1 MDLKNILWGEFM
13 FIDIFV
19 IKNGFYNKKPNS
31 TNSGK
36 IPFLGATQNN
46 NGVTE
51 FYSLKQIEDNSKNGY
66 GKNEPID
73 KKLFSGNCIAVTN
86 NGSVGYAYYQAI
98 EFTCSHDVNP
108 LYLKNHTLNP
118 YLAKF
123 LISAI
128 EMQKVCFEYA
138 RKWRP
143 IRMKKSKILLPI
155 NSKGEPD
162 YAFMEQYMRQ
172 KEKEKIDKFQNH
184 ITKRIEQVKNFNE
197 VKPLNQIEWG
207 EFFIEDVFNIKAGKR
222 LTKADMRKGNIP
234 FIGASD
240 SNNGITNYVS
250 NNNSSKDFNV
260 LGVNYNGSVVE
271 NFYHP
276 YQALFSDD
284 VKRLSLKEIE
294 GNEFLYLFIK
304 TTILLQK
311 SKYQYAYKFNET
323 RMLRQKLQLP
333 INKKGEPDYEYMENY
348 IKKLEYEKLTKY
360 LRLKSQKAST
370 IIPYKI

>member
-1 MDLKNILWGEFM
+1 MDLKNIHWGEFM

-19 IKNGFYNKKPNS
+19 IKNGFYNKKPESSKNG
-31 TNSGK
+31 N

-46 NGVTE
+46 NGVTQ
-51 FYSLKQIEDNSKNGY
+51 FYTLKEIESNSKIGY
-66 GKNEPID
+66 GKNEPLN
-73 KKLFSGNCIAVTN
+73 KKLFKGNCIAVTN
-86 NGSVGYAYYQAI
+86 NGSVGFAYYQVHN
-98 EFTCSHDVNP
+98 FTCSHDVNP
-108 LYLKNHTLNP
+108 LYLRNYTLNP

-155 NSKGEPD
+155 NSKGGPD
-162 YAFMEQYMRQ
+162 YTFMEQYIRQ
-172 KEKEKIDKFQNH
+172 KEQEKIEKFQNY
-184 ITKRIEQVKNFNE
+184 IAQRIEQLKNFKE
-197 VKPLNQIEWG
+197 VVPLNEKEWEG
-207 EFFIEDVFNIKAGKR
+207 FFIEDIFNIKAGKR
-222 LTKADMRKGNIP
+222 LTKADMKKGSMP

-240 SNNGITNYVS
+240 SNNGITNFIS
-250 NNNSSKDFNV
+250 NTNSSLDFNI

-276 YQALFSDD
+276 YKAIFSDD
-284 VKRLSLKEIE
+284 VKRLSLKEVE

-304 TTILLQK
+304 TTILKQK
-311 SKYQYAYKFNET
+311 SKFQYAYKFNEG
-323 RMLRQKLQLP
+323 RMLRQKLLFP
-333 INKKGEPDYEYMENY
+333 IDEKGKPDYAYMENY

-360 LRLKSQKAST
+360 LEIKT
-370 IIPYKI
+370 PNI